1 MNNNTN
7 EINNIH
13 EITKIFEN
21 SEKIIISTHFN
32 PDGDAIGSALA
43 LWNYLKENDKN
54 AAIII
59 SDEVPKNMQFLSG
72 ADKVVKY
79 NPKSNLHLIKQAD
92 AIVLVDMNDYGRAMM
107 LADAFRESN
116 AKKIVIDHH
125 IGININTNYSL
136 IDTNASST
144 GELIWRIFSQISEGK
159 ISKPI
164 AEALYVAIATD
175 TGNFRFPKTTS
186 QTHNIIAGLIDAGA
200 DPNYLYE
207 NVYNQKSINQMRLLG
222 RSLANVRI
230 LIDDKVCLM
239 AISEKDF
246 RETQTTYQDTEFFV
260 EQTLSIEKVKIGI
273 LISEVYQRGEYKI
286 SLRSKDDYNVQK
298 VAYALGGGGH
308 LNAAGITLKSHSLED
323 AIDTLLRNLQ
333 KIIS

>member
-1 MNNNTN
+1 MNNNIN

-43 LWNYLKENDKN
+43 LWNYLKEHNKD
-54 AAIII
+54 ATIII
-59 SDEVPKNMQFLSG
+59 ADDVPKNMRFLAG
-72 ADKVVKY
+72 ADKIMKF
-79 NPKSNLHLIKQAD
+79 NSKTNLHLIKQAD
-92 AIVLVDMNDYGRAMM
+92 IIVLVDMNDYSRSMG
-107 LADAFRESN
+107 LADVFKEAN

-144 GELIWRIFSQISEGK
+144 GELIWRIISHTSGLK
-159 ISKPI
+159 LSKPI

-175 TGNFRFPKTTS
+175 TGNFRFPKTNA
-186 QTHNIIAGLIDAGA
+186 QLHRIIADLLDSGA
-200 DPNYLYE
+200 DPTYLYE

-222 RSLANVRI
+222 RSLANVKI
-230 LIDDKVCLM
+230 LFNDKVCLM

-246 RETQTTYQDTEFFV
+246 RETQTSYQDTEFFV

-273 LISEVYQRGEYKI
+273 LISEIYQRSEYKI
-286 SLRSKDDYNVQK
+286 SLRSKDDYDVQK
-298 VAYALGGGGH
+298 VAYLLGGGGH
-308 LNAAGITLKSHSLED
+308 LNAAGITLKSQSLND